1 MDDKNYIDVD
11 SIAPSS
17 SNVDINIRQN
27 CVKMSIVLS
36 SILVSQFDFRQIKKK
51 ENNGTLI
58 WLNSHFSCKCLQALG
73 SMIANDEERFCLLNW
88 QASEY
93 ETAFRQPNAK
103 NRREK
108 N

>member
-1 MDDKNYIDVD
+1 MKFTYSAKLVSFRLIIKLVYDVNIKSYKIIWDASMDDKNYIDVD

-58 WLNSHFSCKCLQALG
+58 
-73 SMIANDEERFCLLNW
+73 
-88 QASEY
+88 
-93 ETAFRQPNAK
+93 
-103 NRREK
+103 
-108 N
+108 